1 VTSSLNRTQSLQDR
15 LYGLFSQETHGTGSI
30 SINSSI
36 LREEPQGN
44 YGLNVIACM
53 CCSELKEVSKF
64 NIDRSSKRGYYKF
77 CKLCM
82 SVGKPKDM
90 PKVARFCSEC
100 GSDITHKVAS
110 AATCSLEC
118 ASIRADKK
126 SKGDQFLIFNRDGC
140 RCQYCGRTPSED
152 DIKIVC
158 DHIMPKI
165 QGGEDTAENLVACCV
180 KCNSSK
186 SGRQLLPETLEL
198 ISKSVANKNKKF
210 GINPKKI
217 ITGSH
222 CRYVV
227 PRRDEQED

>member
-1 VTSSLNRTQSLQDR
+1 MTTHLNRTQSLQDR
-15 LYGLFSQETHGTGSI
+15 LYGVLNQEMGRAGSI

-36 LREEPQGN
+36 LREEPLGN
-44 YGLNVIACM
+44 YGLNLIACM

-64 NIDRSSKRGYYKF
+64 SIDRSNKRGYNKF

-90 PKVARFCSEC
+90 PKVAKFCSEC
-100 GSDITHKVAS
+100 SAEITNRGAS

-126 SKGDQFLIFNRDGC
+126 AKGDQFLIFNRDGC

-165 QGGEDTAENLVACCV
+165 EGGEDTAENLVACCV
-180 KCNSSK
+180 QCNSSK
-186 SGRQLLPETLEL
+186 SDRKLLPETLEL

-222 CRYVV
+222 CRHVA
-227 PRRDEQED
+227 PRCDEQED

>member
-1 VTSSLNRTQSLQDR
+1 MGRA
-15 LYGLFSQETHGTGSI
+15 GSI

-36 LREEPQGN
+36 LREEPLGN
-44 YGLNVIACM
+44 YGLNLIACM

-64 NIDRSSKRGYYKF
+64 SIDRSNKRGYNKF

-90 PKVARFCSEC
+90 PKVAKFCSEC
-100 GSDITHKVAS
+100 IAEITNRGAS

-126 SKGDQFLIFNRDGC
+126 AKGDQFLIFNRDGC

-165 QGGEDTAENLVACCV
+165 EGGEDTAENLVACCV
-180 KCNSSK
+180 QCNSSK
-186 SGRQLLPETLEL
+186 SDRKLLPETLEL

-222 CRYVV
+222 SRRVV
-227 PRRDEQED
+227 PRCDEQAD

>member
-1 VTSSLNRTQSLQDR
+1 MISNINPTQSLQDR
-15 LYGLFSQETHGTGSI
+15 LYGLFSQETHGTDSI

-36 LREEPQGN
+36 LREEPLGN
-44 YGLNVIACM
+44 YGLNLIACM
-53 CCSELKEVSKF
+53 CCSEFKEVSKF
-64 NIDRSSKRGYYKF
+64 NIDRSNKRGYNKF

-90 PKVARFCSEC
+90 PKVAKFCSEC
-100 GSDITHKVAS
+100 SAEITNRGAS

-118 ASIRADKK
+118 AGIRADKK
-126 SKGDQFLIFNRDGC
+126 AKGDQFLIFNRDGC

-158 DHIMPKI
+158 DHITPKI
-165 QGGEDTAENLVACCV
+165 EGGEDTAENLVACCV

-186 SGRQLLPETLEL
+186 SGRKLLPETLEL
-198 ISKSVANKNKKF
+198 ISKSVASKNEKF
-210 GINPKKI
+210 GISPKKI

-222 CRYVV
+222 SRRVV
-227 PRRDEQED
+227 PRCDEQAD